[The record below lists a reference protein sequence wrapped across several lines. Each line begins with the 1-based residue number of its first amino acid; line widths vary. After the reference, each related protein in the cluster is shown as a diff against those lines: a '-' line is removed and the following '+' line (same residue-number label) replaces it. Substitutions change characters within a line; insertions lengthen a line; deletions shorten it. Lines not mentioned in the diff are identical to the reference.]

1 MRRVNERGE
10 DSSNGGKVFI
20 IAEFGKKYALLD
32 KLIVLSEIILHKL
45 KLKTSK
51 ISQIFIF

>member
-20 IAEFGKKYALLD
+20 IAEFGKK
-32 KLIVLSEIILHKL
+32 ICTFGQSNIIMEFFLHKL
-45 KLKTSK
+45 KALSYPE
-51 ISQIFIF
+51 Q